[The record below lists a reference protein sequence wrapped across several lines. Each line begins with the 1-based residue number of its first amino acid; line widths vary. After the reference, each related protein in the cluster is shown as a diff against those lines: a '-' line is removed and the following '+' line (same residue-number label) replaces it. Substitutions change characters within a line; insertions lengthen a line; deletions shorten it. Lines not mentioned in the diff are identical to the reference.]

1 MTTMRKTTNIRGHKI
16 DISKITTNERLDW
29 IKNRDKRNAQRTK
42 RYSDPDYRR
51 EKNDIRNKSR
61 QQKYIKDRTALF
73 KILGGFKCVGC
84 GFDNPLAL
92 QIEHKNNTGNLDKRR
107 FNRHDQFFRY
117 YITHPLEAIE
127 YLQIMCANC
136 NQIKITQ

>member
-1 MTTMRKTTNIRGHKI
+1 MRKQVNSRGYKI
-16 DISKITTNERLDW
+16 DISKVTTQERLHS
-29 IKNRDKRNAQRTK
+29 IKNKMKRNIQRQI
-42 RYSDPDYRR
+42 RYTDPDYRK
-51 EKNDIRNKSR
+51 EKNEIRNKSR
-61 QQKYIKDRTALF
+61 KQKYIADKNSLF
-73 KILGGFKCVGC
+73 KILGGFKCCEC

-92 QIEHKNNTGNLDKRR
+92 QIEHKDDTGNLDKRR

-136 NQIKITQ
+136 NQIKIDRK